1 MRPQVPFIGEDRISD
16 DRRKLIFDLAGGDFR
31 TLPLIHSLEKLKRR
45 DQVYRWL
52 ISNGIKGEKLFTFF
66 QERGFSW
73 NRVAKE
79 VISRL
84 DKMDKKPLIVGRDVL

>member
-1 MRPQVPFIGEDRISD
+1 VKPQIPFTGQRTISD
-16 DRRKLIFDLAGGDFR
+16 DRRKLIFDLAGGDHR
-31 TLPLIHSLEKLKRR
+31 TLPLIHSLEKLTRR
-45 DQVYRWL
+45 DQIYRWL
-52 ISNGIKGEKLFTFF
+52 ISNGIKGEKLYSFF

-84 DKMDKKPLIVGRDVL
+84 EKTDKKPLIVGRDVL